1 VSKLKTVVGSSA
13 MRRDAT
19 IRTLALLVAVSVT
32 LAPVAATSTVL
43 AQEAGVTSRSLADV
57 LVDVA
62 ESDGTLTVTRI
73 DLAPADRTDS
83 LRLDGPV
90 VIVVESGSVKVWT
103 RAGTTLDGVPVT
115 SPIATIYA
123 TDDQSLS
130 VPAGVRF
137 RIRALGCAPPRLLFV
152 VLASREEGSGR

>member
-1 VSKLKTVVGSSA
+1 

-19 IRTLALLVAVSVT
+19 MRTLALLSAVLVT
-32 LAPVAATSTVL
+32 MAPHLAMSTSR
-43 AQEAGVTSRSLADV
+43 AQEAGVTSRSLADE
-57 LVDVA
+57 LVDVPG
-62 ESDGTLTVTRI
+62 SDGTITVTRL

-83 LRLDGPV
+83 LRLDGPI

-123 TDDQSLS
+123 RDDQSLS

-137 RIRALGCAPPRLLFV
+137 RIRALGCAPTRLLFV